1 MNIFNIFYT
10 EIICIKCSIDKNI
23 KKIPLFLGNFSL
35 VHILYILQ
43 IISNYFL
50 FTHKHKLKIFNLRKL
65 NWLF

>member
-35 VHILYILQ
+35 VHILYIYYKLYL
-43 IISNYFL
+43 IISYLHIN
-50 FTHKHKLKIFNLRKL
+50 IN
-65 NWLF
+65 